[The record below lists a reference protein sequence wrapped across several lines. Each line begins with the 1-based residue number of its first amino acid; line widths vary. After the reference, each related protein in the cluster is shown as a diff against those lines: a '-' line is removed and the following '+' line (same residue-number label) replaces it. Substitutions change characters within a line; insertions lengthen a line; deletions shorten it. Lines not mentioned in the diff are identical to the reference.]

1 MKASRFSR
9 WILTAFVLICAAMTV
24 AAVPEVELLTDG
36 HQLSP
41 TSTLELRFSRE
52 MVKPEQLGVV
62 VTPSPVTM
70 EPALKGD
77 FVWLSRRSGVFS
89 PREEPKMGS
98 TYSLRLRP
106 DLVDAAGKAIG
117 AGFATKLTTPDFS
130 AVQGLEEGAA
140 DHETEPGAEKKIVFN
155 REVKLEGAE
164 GLFLFVRDDGETMRA
179 KVRYATTRDYL
190 RLDADSEPWEV
201 RWQRAQGKLRATPM
215 RANEDDD
222 AAPETPRMSCLIVQ
236 PISLLT
242 PGGVWRLEMKPGI
255 ESLSGGYKVEKP
267 RSTSLGT
274 VAPLRSK
281 R

>member
-117 AGFATKLTTPDFS
+117 AGFAMKLTTSEFS

-164 GLFLFVRDDGETMRA
+164 GLFRFVRDDGEIIRA

-201 RWQRAQGKLRATPM
+201 RWQRAQGKLRATPL

-222 AAPETPRMSCLIVQ
+222 AAP
-236 PISLLT
+236 
-242 PGGVWRLEMKPGI
+242 
-255 ESLSGGYKVEKP
+255 
-267 RSTSLGT
+267 
-274 VAPLRSK
+274 
-281 R
+281 